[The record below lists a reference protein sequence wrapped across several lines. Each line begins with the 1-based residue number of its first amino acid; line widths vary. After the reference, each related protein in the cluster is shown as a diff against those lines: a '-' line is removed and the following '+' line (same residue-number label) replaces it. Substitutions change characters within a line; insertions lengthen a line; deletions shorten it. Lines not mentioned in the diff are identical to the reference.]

1 MKWISRLI
9 RRAFGSLIQAYKDIK
24 LRHKV
29 LVTYGFVA
37 ILPITVLGCFCYV
50 QSKSMLVEHE
60 NNNMQDCLDQSIL
73 SIDNQLDIYN
83 NLSDYIAYNQAIG
96 NVISYD
102 YSTSYEMYENLTN
115 TLDPMLAS
123 LKYFHSKVNQVTIYT
138 SNNFVKHDTTVA
150 PLNTIVSTDW
160 YKKVTEQSTRDILW
174 FVKPEEKKVFSAR
187 KMPILEGTDYPG
199 VLYIDVDYDDLF
211 APLTDM
217 TSSDYGIYVV
227 DEGDNVVYSHNQ
239 FSKDSKA
246 YAMNYSSLVQ
256 EMKGEGT
263 SNYTIVKDTTSE
275 DWTILLYKPNSAIM
289 ESVWNIA
296 IISVLVTLCCIIA
309 SFIAAA
315 VISKFMVTDIEK
327 LTENMKNVQTGNLEI
342 TVRSNSKDE
351 VGNLIRGFGMMIE
364 RINLLIN
371 EVYEGEIAQ
380 KEYEMKALQAQINP
394 HFLYN
399 SLSLINWKAIEANE
413 QDISR
418 ITLLLSTFY
427 RTALNRGDN
436 ILSVRDEITNM
447 KCYLDIQLMMHE
459 NNFDVE
465 VEIPE
470 EMYEYQTLNLILQPI
485 VENAID
491 HGVDLLT
498 DRRGVIRITGELN
511 AATISFIIEDNG
523 VGMEQEKVETI
534 LTEKSKGYGIRNVNE
549 RIKLL
554 YGPEYSMQVHSEIG
568 VGTTIRV
575 NMPAIKRG

>member
-1 MKWISRLI
+1 MYKVFRP
-9 RRAFGSLIQAYKDIK
+9 LIQLFKNMK

-29 LVTYGFVA
+29 LVTYAFVGV
-37 ILPITVLGCFCYV
+37 LPIAVLGCFCYH
-50 QSKSMLVEHE
+50 QSKNMLVEHE
-60 NNNMQDCLDQSIL
+60 NSNMQDCLDQAVL

-83 NLSDYIAYNQAIG
+83 NLSDYIAYNQSICQ
-96 NVISYD
+96 VISYD
-102 YSTSYEMYENLTN
+102 YSTSYEIYEKYENLTN
-115 TLDPMLAS
+115 LLDPMLAS
-123 LKYFHSKVNQVTIYT
+123 LKYFHSKVNQITIYT

-150 PLNTIVSTDW
+150 PISTIVNTEW
-160 YKKVTEQSTRDILW
+160 YKQVKEQSNRDTLW
-174 FVKPEEKKVFSAR
+174 FVKPEQKMAFTAR
-187 KMPILEGTDYPG
+187 KMPTLEGTDYPS
-199 VLYIDVDYDDLF
+199 VLYIAVDYNDLF
-211 APLTDM
+211 SPLMDM

-227 DEGDNVVYSHNQ
+227 DQDNSVVYSHNK
-239 FSKDSKA
+239 FSKDSKE
-246 YAMNYSSLVQ
+246 YAMNYDTLLE
-256 EMKGEGT
+256 EMEDENA
-263 SNYTIVKDTTSE
+263 SQYTIVKDQVSSG
-275 DWTILLYKPNSAIM
+275 WKVLLYKPNSAIM
-289 ESVWNIA
+289 SSVRNIA
-296 IISVLVTLCCIIA
+296 LISVVVTLCCIVA
-309 SFIAAA
+309 SLLAATG
-315 VISKFMVTDIEK
+315 ISRFMVTDIEK

-342 TVRSNSKDE
+342 TVTSNSKDE

-364 RINLLIN
+364 RIHLLIN

-459 NNFDVE
+459 NNFDVI
-465 VEIPE
+465 VDIPE
-470 EMYEYQTLNLILQPI
+470 EMYQYQTLNLILQPI

-498 DRRGVIRITGELN
+498 DRRGVISIKGVQS
-511 AATISFIIEDNG
+511 AGTISFIVEDNG
-523 VGMEQEKVETI
+523 VGMDEEKAETI
-534 LTEKSKGYGIRNVNE
+534 LTKQSKGYGIRNVNE

-554 YGPEYSMQVHSEIG
+554 YGHEYCMQIHSEVG
-568 VGTTIRV
+568 VGTKVTV
-575 NMPAIKRG
+575 VMPAIKVG